1 MEKIK
6 VYCSCI
12 LYVIGAFFCGYF
24 CGKNNDEIAYML
36 TIPTI
41 LIGIWHYFNIT

>member
-12 LYVIGAFFCGYF
+12 LYVIGAFFV
-24 CGKNNDEIAYML
+24 
-36 TIPTI
+36 
-41 LIGIWHYFNIT
+41 GIFVVRVMMK